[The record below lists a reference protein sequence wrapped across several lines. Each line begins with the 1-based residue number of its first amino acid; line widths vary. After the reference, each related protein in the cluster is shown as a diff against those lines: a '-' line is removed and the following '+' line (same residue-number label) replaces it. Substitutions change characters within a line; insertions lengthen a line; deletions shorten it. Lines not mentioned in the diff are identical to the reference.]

1 MDIQQAFK
9 MSFKSLM
16 ASKLRSILTMLGII
30 IGVAAVIAIM
40 SIGQGLM
47 NQVNEMF
54 SSLGANIIQVGV
66 YTRGDSNRQV
76 TVDDMYDLVNSNPD
90 LLCDLSPIVQ
100 VEGQVKYGTDI
111 MEQTS
116 VAGVSEAYDSLQLLK
131 MTNGRFLQYVDVA
144 RKEHVCVVGTYVRD
158 NYLDG
163 DAMGKVIKINGE
175 AFTVIG
181 VMEQMGDNSE
191 RSEDNQIFLPY
202 TVALQI
208 NGASQVNNY
217 GVNATSKENIQT
229 ARLTIEA
236 FLAEKLSGGE
246 DDGGFYYVE
255 SLSEMLEEYN
265 KMQSTIVTVLAAIA
279 GIALLVGGIGIM
291 NIMLVSVT
299 ERTREIGIRKSLGAK
314 RKDIRLQFII
324 EAASTS
330 AIGGVIGIVLG
341 SLVGVAAG
349 VLMNTTITPTLSPIL
364 LSFGI
369 SVGIGIIFGY
379 LPANKAAKLNPI
391 DALRYD

>member
-16 ASKLRSILTMLGII
+16 ASKLRSLLTMLGII

-47 NQVNEMF
+47 NSVNEMF
-54 SSLGANIIQVGV
+54 SSLGSNIIQVGLYV
-66 YTRGDSNRQV
+66 RGESNRTV
-76 TVDDMYDLVNSNPD
+76 TVNDMYDFVNENQD
-90 LLCDLSPIVQ
+90 LLCDLSPIVYI
-100 VEGQVKYGTDI
+100 EGQVKCGNEV
-111 MEQTS
+111 MEHPS
-116 VAGVSEAYDSLQLLK
+116 VSGVSEAYDSLQLLK
-131 MTNGRFLQYVDVA
+131 LSEGRFLQYVDVA
-144 RKEHVCVVGTYVRD
+144 RKEKVCVVGTYVVD

-163 DAMGKVIKINGE
+163 DGMGKVIKINGE
-175 AFTVIG
+175 NFTVIG
-181 VMEQMGDNSE
+181 IMEQMGDNTE
-191 RSEDNQIFLPY
+191 RSEDNQIFIPY
-202 TVALQI
+202 TNALQI
-208 NGASQVNNY
+208 NGTNFVDSY
-217 GVNATSKENIQT
+217 GVNATTKENIAA

-236 FLAEKLSGGE
+236 FLEEKLSG
-246 DDGGFYYVE
+246 DGFYYVE

-265 KMQSTIVTVLAAIA
+265 KMQNTIVTVLAAIA
-279 GIALLVGGIGIM
+279 GISLLVGGIGIM
-291 NIMLVSVT
+291 NIILVSVT

-314 RKDIRLQFII
+314 RRDIRLQFII

-330 AIGGVIGIVLG
+330 AIGGVVGIVLG
-341 SLVGVAAG
+341 TVVGMAAG
-349 VLMNTTITPTLSPIL
+349 VFMNTTITPTLSPIL

>member
-1 MDIQQAFK
+1 MNISQGFK
-9 MSFKSLM
+9 LAIKSLL
-16 ASKLRSILTMLGII
+16 ARKVRSLLTMLGII

-66 YTRGDSNRQV
+66 YTRGDSNRTV
-76 TVDDMYDLVNSNPD
+76 TVNDMYELVENNSD
-90 LLCDLSPIVQ
+90 ILCDLSPIVSVQ
-100 VEGQVKYGTDI
+100 GQTKYGTEI
-111 MEQTS
+111 MEKTS
-116 VAGVSEAYDSLQLLK
+116 VFGVSEAYDSLQLLK
-131 MTNGRFLQYVDVA
+131 MSQGRFLQYVDVV
-144 RKEHVCVVGTYVRD
+144 RKEQVCVVGTYVVD

-181 VMEQMGDNSE
+181 VMEQQGDNTE
-191 RSEDNQIFLPY
+191 RSEDNNIFLPY
-202 TVALQI
+202 TCGLKI
-208 NGASQVNNY
+208 NGTNYVDNY
-217 GVNATSKENIQT
+217 GVNATSKENIAA
-229 ARLTIEA
+229 ARQTIEA
-236 FLAEKLSGGE
+236 MLAEKLA
-246 DDGGFYYVE
+246 DDDGFYYVE

-279 GIALLVGGIGIM
+279 GISLLVGGIGIM

>member
-116 VAGVSEAYDSLQLLK
+116 VAGVSEAYDILQL
-131 MTNGRFLQYVDVA
+131 
-144 RKEHVCVVGTYVRD
+144 
-158 NYLDG
+158 
-163 DAMGKVIKINGE
+163 
-175 AFTVIG
+175 
-181 VMEQMGDNSE
+181 
-191 RSEDNQIFLPY
+191 
-202 TVALQI
+202 
-208 NGASQVNNY
+208 
-217 GVNATSKENIQT
+217 
-229 ARLTIEA
+229 
-236 FLAEKLSGGE
+236 
-246 DDGGFYYVE
+246 
-255 SLSEMLEEYN
+255 
-265 KMQSTIVTVLAAIA
+265 
-279 GIALLVGGIGIM
+279 
-291 NIMLVSVT
+291 
-299 ERTREIGIRKSLGAK
+299 
-314 RKDIRLQFII
+314 
-324 EAASTS
+324 
-330 AIGGVIGIVLG
+330 
-341 SLVGVAAG
+341 
-349 VLMNTTITPTLSPIL
+349 
-364 LSFGI
+364 
-369 SVGIGIIFGY
+369 
-379 LPANKAAKLNPI
+379 
-391 DALRYD
+391 